1 MKSPAAKS
9 LYSPNLFQR
18 ISRSGQGQY
27 LSVEDSIQE
36 EIVQLLRH
44 AARSGRLLLSS
55 DDPVNQSVLNYGLPL
70 ASFGQSSVAE
80 VDEVIRHLK
89 RMLPEFEPRLL
100 PASLQITA
108 SVSESRSFR
117 ESILFEIN
125 AQTRIPECPQLSFK
139 LAVDFSNGGVHLVR
153 RPSL

>member
-1 MKSPAAKS
+1 MKSPAANIPF
-9 LYSPNLFQR
+9 SPNLFQR
-18 ISRSGQGQY
+18 MSCSGKGQY
-27 LSVEDSIQE
+27 LSLEDSIQE

-44 AARSGRLLLSS
+44 AARSGRLRVSI
-55 DDPVNQSVLNYGLPL
+55 DGPVSLSVLNYGLPL

-89 RMLPEFEPRLL
+89 RMLPEFEPRL
-100 PASLQITA
+100 AAGSLQITA
-108 SVSESRSFR
+108 SVSEGRSFR

-125 AQTRIPECPQLSFK
+125 AQTRIPEHPHISFK
-139 LAVDFSNGGVHLVR
+139 VAVDFSNGGVHLVR